1 MTTSASAINRS
12 SFVLFASTLF
22 CGAFLLF
29 QVQPLI
35 AKFILPWFGGSPSV
49 WTTCVLYFQLILL
62 AGYAYAHLS
71 LKYLTPR
78 AQSLV
83 HIALLILAA
92 ATLPITPSLSWKPR
106 SSADPTWRILA
117 LLAVSTGVP
126 GLLVASTGPL
136 MQAWL
141 ARLAPAASPYRL
153 FALSNLASLGAL
165 LSYPVLIEPF
175 LSRRAQAIGWSVAF
189 AVFALLSA
197 VCALASRRPDPK
209 VDQASIT
216 AAPSSSSF
224 TRLLWLLLPAC
235 GTLLLL
241 ATTNKICQE
250 VAVIPFLWIL
260 PLSIYLL
267 TFVIAFDSPHWY
279 RRGVLLT
286 LLPITITGVIVMLLL
301 GGDVAIWLQLAA
313 YCSALFVACLICHGE
328 LARLKPHPSQLTRY
342 YLYLC
347 AGGALGGIFVAI
359 LAPLLFTS
367 YFEFPLSLLITA
379 ALAGVMVLTD
389 KTSRLYRG
397 QTSAAWFALVLF
409 YTLLGGALIVAHN
422 GTSDQIIAASRS
434 FYGDLAV
441 ISRDSDK
448 PQLARYV
455 FRHGR
460 ITHGIQ
466 FASPKLRDQPTTY
479 FGRTSGVG
487 LALAHFPATTPRKIG
502 VVGLGAGTLAV
513 YGLPADTFRFY
524 EINPHVLTYAQSY
537 FTFLKDSPAHI
548 EHVLGDARLSLERE
562 PDQHFDILILD
573 AFNGDAIP
581 VHLIT
586 GEAFDLYRRHLNPQG
601 LIVVQITN
609 HYLDLRPVVQGAA
622 DYLHLKSRYIQDEH
636 KDSISLYSS
645 EWMLL
650 SPDEDFLKSLPAPN
664 SSRAPAK
671 AARLWTDDQTS
682 LFPILR

>member
-1 MTTSASAINRS
+1 MNTSALSRTSFAIFAAN
-12 SFVLFASTLF
+12 LFF
-22 CGAFLLF
+22 GAFLLF

-35 AKFILPWFGGSPSV
+35 AKYILPWFGGSPSV
-49 WTTCVLYFQLILL
+49 WTTCVLYFQLLLL

-71 LKYLTPR
+71 LKYLSPR
-78 AQSLV
+78 AQSLLHV
-83 HIALLILAA
+83 ALMIFAA

-106 SSADPTWRILA
+106 LSADPTWRILA
-117 LLAVSTGVP
+117 LLAISTGLP

-141 ARLAPAASPYRL
+141 ARLTPRSSPYRL
-153 FALSNLASLGAL
+153 FALSNLASLAAL

-175 LSRRAQAIGWSVAF
+175 FSRRAQGVTWSAAF
-189 AVFALLSA
+189 AAFAFISA
-197 VCALASRRPDPK
+197 LCAWVSRRPAPAIDET
-209 VDQASIT
+209 ASES
-216 AAPSSSSF
+216 AAPLSPRF

-241 ATTNKICQE
+241 ATTNKISQE

-267 TFVIAFDSPHWY
+267 TFVIAFDSPRWY
-279 RRGVLLT
+279 GRGVFLT
-286 LLPITITGVIVMLLL
+286 LFPITIAGVIVMLLL
-301 GGDVAIWLQLAA
+301 GGEVPIWLQLAA
-313 YCSALFVACLICHGE
+313 YCGALFVACLICHGE
-328 LARLKPHPSQLTRY
+328 LARLRPHPSQLTRY

-367 YFEFPLSLLITA
+367 FFEFPLGLLITA
-379 ALAGVMVLTD
+379 VLAGLMVLTD

-397 QTSAAWFALVLF
+397 RTSAAWFALVLF
-409 YTLLGGALIVAHN
+409 YTILGGALIVAHN

-448 PQLARYV
+448 PELSRYI

-466 FASPKLRDQPTTY
+466 FASPKLRQEPTTY

-487 LALAHFPATTPRKIG
+487 LALARFPSNSPRKIG
-502 VVGLGAGTLAV
+502 VVGLGAGTLAT

-537 FTFLKDSPAHI
+537 FTFLKDCPAHI
-548 EHVLGDARLSLERE
+548 NHVLGDARLSLERE

-573 AFNGDAIP
+573 AFSGDAIP

-586 GEAFDLYRRHLNPQG
+586 REAFDLYRRHVKPQG

-622 DYLHLKSRYIQDEH
+622 DYLRLKSRYIQDEH
-636 KDSISLYSS
+636 KDSTSLYSS

-650 SPDEDFLKSLPAPN
+650 SPDEKFLQSLPAAN

-671 AARLWTDDQTS
+671 SPRLWSDDQTS